1 MTMSE
6 GSFFNLHYSGGI
18 LMIELK
24 NVSKVFD
31 NGVVGLKNINLTI
44 DSGEFVCII
53 GLSGAGK
60 STLLQSLNRLNTITE
75 GEILI
80 DGESLTN
87 ANAKELRKMRRNI
100 GMIFQQFNL
109 VRKNTVQKNVISG
122 RLGYYNNWQTLLGL
136 FSKEDYERT
145 EKALEKVGLADKLKD
160 RSDSLSG
167 GQQQRVSIARTIVQ
181 EADLILADE
190 PVSALDP
197 VTSETVM
204 NDFKRLNEEANRTI
218 IINIHSV
225 PLARK
230 YATRIIGMRAGE
242 IVFDGPASEAT
253 DAKLGEI
260 YGKAIFENEEEA
272 QQDAIKAGIERE
284 VQQDVHDEI
293 L

>member
-1 MTMSE
+1 MSE

-60 STLLQSLNRLNTITE
+60 STLLRSLNRLNTITE

-87 ANAKELRKMRRNI
+87 ANAKELRQMRRNI

-136 FSKEDYERT
+136 FSKEDYART
-145 EKALEKVGLADKLKD
+145 ENALEKVGLADKLKD

-253 DAKLGEI
+253 DAKLDEI
-260 YGKAIFENEEEA
+260 YGKAIFENEQEA

-284 VQQDVHDEI
+284 VQQDVHNEI

>member
-1 MTMSE
+1 
-6 GSFFNLHYSGGI
+6 
-18 LMIELK
+18 MIEIK

-31 NGVVGLKNINLTI
+31 NGVIGLKNVDLTI
-44 DSGEFVCII
+44 NKGEFVCII

-60 STLLQSLNRLNTITE
+60 STLLRSLNRLNDITE
-75 GEILI
+75 GEIII
-80 DGESLTN
+80 DGESLTQ
-87 ANAKELRKMRRNI
+87 ASSKKLRRMRRNI

-109 VRKNTVQKNVISG
+109 VRKNTVQKNVLSG

-136 FSKEDYERT
+136 FSKEDYQRT
-145 EKALEKVGLADKLKD
+145 LTALEKVGLADKLKD

-181 EADLILADE
+181 EAELILADE

-204 NDFKRLNEEANRTI
+204 NDFKRLNEEAGRTI

-230 YATRIIGMRAGE
+230 YASRIIGMRAGE

-253 DAKLGEI
+253 DAKLDEI
-260 YGKAIFENEEEA
+260 YGQAIFEQDNQAMREA
-272 QQDAIKAGIERE
+272 LESTIEGDIQQEL
-284 VQQDVHDEI
+284 QDQSTFSQPKV
-293 L
+293 

>member
-1 MTMSE
+1 
-6 GSFFNLHYSGGI
+6 
-18 LMIELK
+18 MIEFK

-31 NGVVGLKNINLTI
+31 NGVVGLNDINLTI
-44 DSGEFVCII
+44 DDGEFVCII

-60 STLLQSLNRLNTITE
+60 STLLRSLNRLNNITQ
-75 GEILI
+75 GDISI
-80 DGESLTN
+80 NGESITQ
-87 ANAKELRKMRRNI
+87 ANAKDLRKMRRNI

-136 FSKEDYERT
+136 FSKEDYDRT
-145 EKALEKVGLADKLKD
+145 EKALEKVGLADKLKV

-181 EADLILADE
+181 EAELILADE

-230 YATRIIGMRAGE
+230 YASRIIGMRDGE

-253 DAKLGEI
+253 DAKLSEI
-260 YGKAIFENEEEA
+260 YGKAIFETEKEA
-272 QQDAIKAGIERE
+272 RQEAIEARIES
-284 VQQDVHDEI
+284 DVHQEI
-293 L
+293 QEETNI

>member
-1 MTMSE
+1 
-6 GSFFNLHYSGGI
+6 
-18 LMIELK
+18 MIEL
-24 NVSKVFD
+24 NHVTKVFP
-31 NGVVGLKNINLTI
+31 NGVTGLKDINLNI
-44 DSGEFVCII
+44 QKGEFVCII

-60 STLLQSLNRLNTITE
+60 STLLRSLNRLNDITE
-75 GEILI
+75 GEIKI
-80 DGESLTN
+80 DGQSITQ
-87 ANAKELRKMRRNI
+87 ANARELRRMRRNI

-136 FSKEDYERT
+136 FSKEDYQRT
-145 EKALEKVGLADKLKD
+145 EAALEKVGLADKLKD

-181 EADLILADE
+181 EAELILADE

-204 NDFKRLNEEANRTI
+204 NDFKRLNEDNQRTI

-225 PLARK
+225 DLARR

-242 IVFDGPASEAT
+242 IVFDGPASAAT
-253 DAKLGEI
+253 DQKLNEI
-260 YGKAIFENEEEA
+260 YGKAIFENETA
-272 QQDAIKAGIERE
+272 ASDSHSDITRNN
-284 VQQDVHDEI
+284 
-293 L
+293 

>member
-1 MTMSE
+1 
-6 GSFFNLHYSGGI
+6 
-18 LMIELK
+18 MIEFK

-31 NGVVGLKNINLTI
+31 NGVVGLNDINLTI
-44 DSGEFVCII
+44 DNGEFVCII

-60 STLLQSLNRLNTITE
+60 STLLRSLNRLNNITQ
-75 GEILI
+75 GDISI
-80 DGESLTN
+80 NGESITQ
-87 ANAKELRKMRRNI
+87 ANAKDLRKMRRNI

-136 FSKEDYERT
+136 FSKEDYDRT
-145 EKALEKVGLADKLKD
+145 EKALEKVGLADKLKV

-181 EADLILADE
+181 EAELILADE

-230 YATRIIGMRAGE
+230 YASRIIGMRDGE
-242 IVFDGPASEAT
+242 IVFLTAT
-253 DAKLGEI
+253 QFARFFDNRDPRDWI
-260 YGKAIFENEEEA
+260 
-272 QQDAIKAGIERE
+272 
-284 VQQDVHDEI
+284 V
-293 L
+293 

>member
-1 MTMSE
+1 
-6 GSFFNLHYSGGI
+6 
-18 LMIELK
+18 MIEIK

-31 NGVVGLKNINLTI
+31 NGVVGLKNIDLTI
-44 DSGEFVCII
+44 NKGEFVCII

-60 STLLQSLNRLNTITE
+60 STLLRSLNRLNDITD

-80 DGESLTN
+80 NNEFLTN
-87 ANAKELRKMRRNI
+87 ANSKQLRQMRRNI

-122 RLGYYNNWQTLLGL
+122 RLGYYNNWQTLFGL
-136 FSKEDYERT
+136 FTKEDYDRT
-145 EKALEKVGLADKLKD
+145 EKALEKVGLADKLKV

-181 EADLILADE
+181 EAELILADE

-225 PLARK
+225 SLARK
-230 YATRIIGMRAGE
+230 YASRIIGMRDGE
-242 IVFDGPASEAT
+242 IVFDGTASEAT
-253 DAKLGEI
+253 DAKLSEI
-260 YGKAIFENEEEA
+260 YGKAIFETEKEA
-272 QQDAIKAGIERE
+272 RQEAIEARIESD
-284 VQQDVHDEI
+284 VQQEI
-293 L
+293 QEETNI

>member
-1 MTMSE
+1 
-6 GSFFNLHYSGGI
+6 
-18 LMIELK
+18 MIEIK

-31 NGVVGLKNINLTI
+31 NGVVGLKNVDLTI
-44 DSGEFVCII
+44 NDGEFVCII

-60 STLLQSLNRLNTITE
+60 STLLRSLNRLNDITE

-80 DGESLTN
+80 DGESLTD
-87 ANAKELRKMRRNI
+87 ANPKKLRRMRRNV

-109 VRKNTVQKNVISG
+109 VRKNTVQKNVLSG

-136 FSKEDYERT
+136 FSKEDYQRT
-145 EKALEKVGLADKLKD
+145 QVALEKVGLVDKLKD

-181 EADLILADE
+181 EAELILADE

-204 NDFKRLNEEANRTI
+204 NDFKRLNEEAGRTI

-230 YATRIIGMRAGE
+230 YASRIIGMRAGE

-260 YGKAIFENEEEA
+260 YGQAIFEQDEQAMRQAIEA
-272 QQDAIKAGIERE
+272 SIEGDIQQEL
-284 VQQDVHDEI
+284 QDQSTLSQPKV
-293 L
+293 

>member
-1 MTMSE
+1 
-6 GSFFNLHYSGGI
+6 
-18 LMIELK
+18 MIELK
-24 NVSKVFD
+24 NVSKTFP
-31 NGVVGLKNINLTI
+31 NGVVGLNNINLTI
-44 DSGEFVCII
+44 DQGEFICII

-60 STLLQSLNRLNTITE
+60 STLLRSLNRLNDVSE
-75 GEILI
+75 GEII
-80 DGESLTN
+80 INGESITH
-87 ANAKELRKMRRNI
+87 ANAKELRRMRRNI

-109 VRKNTVQKNVISG
+109 VRKNTVQRNVISG

-136 FSKEDYERT
+136 FSKEDYQRT
-145 EKALEKVGLADKLKD
+145 EAALEKVGLSDKLKV

-204 NDFKRLNEEANRTI
+204 NDFKRLNEELKRTI

-225 PLARK
+225 ELARR
-230 YATRIIGMRAGE
+230 YASRIIGMRNGE

-253 DAKLGEI
+253 DQKLNEI
-260 YGKAIFENEEEA
+260 YGKAIFENEAQASREPLEA
-272 QQDAIKAGIERE
+272 EIEHRL
-284 VQQDVHDEI
+284 QQDVSTE